1 MYQFHYE
8 YIGTNITTVLSFI
21 YRHRLWH
28 KFFLQ
33 TQIES
38 DDVYEDF
45 YENKSFF
52 DFCDYPENFLILSM
66 KNYFAKWKMKSKE
79 NKLVNLLD

>member
-1 MYQFHYE
+1 MNFITNTLEQ
-8 YIGTNITTVLSFI
+8 NITTVLSFI

-52 DFCDYPENFLILSM
+52 DFCDYPEDSKFFDPVYEKLLR
-66 KNYFAKWKMKSKE
+66 KMKDEFKG
-79 NKLVNLLD
+79 K